1 MRLLL
6 ILTFVI
12 SFGFVVV
19 TAQNSNIINDPKT
32 LPPAKAEKFAQAHS
46 QIKSNVPFQAKEQ
59 LSYELKLFLFPIY
72 GTIGTLTFTVDE
84 ETSQLNTSPID
95 KQDKQPEINKTVTP
109 EKPENNPNSETTSE
123 ATKETT
129 SEVAKEVTKEV
140 TKTNEQQNII
150 EKKVENNIW
159 KFTVEAKSKGI
170 LTSIFRKNVSD
181 VFTSYVNKQDFTIAK
196 TIKKIEEGNKRREM
210 VSDFDQIKQK
220 VKWIDTDLNTK
231 QIVRSKEN
239 STLIWVTDIINGWYV
254 MRAQELT
261 VGKTFSFPLNDEGET
276 YEIEVV
282 VLGKEKLDTDDFG
295 KFSTIKL
302 DMKIFNGK
310 YIRRKGTLH
319 LWVTDDSRHIPLR
332 AQIKS
337 GFGTVTANLI
347 EMKSVKP
354 L

>member
-6 ILTFVI
+6 ILIFII

-19 TAQNSNIINDPKT
+19 TAQNPNIINDPKT

-46 QIKSNVPFQAKEQ
+46 QIKSNLPFQTNEQ
-59 LSYELKLFLFPIY
+59 LSYELRLSLFPIY
-72 GTIGTLTFTVDE
+72 GTIGTLTFTVNDE
-84 ETSQLNTSPID
+84 GLSQPKENIPPIEKKAEEKQSERD
-95 KQDKQPEINKTVTP
+95 KPIN
-109 EKPENNPNSETTSE
+109 TSE
-123 ATKETT
+123 ATAINTNETT
-129 SEVAKEVTKEV
+129 SDNKA
-140 TKTNEQQNII
+140 NNQQNVV

-170 LTSIFRKNVSD
+170 LTSIFRKNIND
-181 VFTSYVNKQDFTIAK
+181 VFTSYVNKNDFNITK

-220 VKWIDTDLNTK
+220 VKWIDTDLNTQK
-231 QIVRSKEN
+231 VVRSKEN
-239 STLIWVTDIINGWYV
+239 PTLIWVTDIINGWYV

-261 VGKTFSFPLNDEGET
+261 VGKIFAFPLNDEGET
-276 YEIEVV
+276 YEIEVA
-282 VLGKEKLDTDDFG
+282 VLAKEKLETDDFG

-332 AQIKS
+332 AQIKT

-347 EMKSVKP
+347 EMKNIKS

>member
-6 ILTFVI
+6 ILIFII

-32 LPPAKAEKFAQAHS
+32 LPPAKAEKFAQAHN
-46 QIKSNVPFQAKEQ
+46 QIKSNLPFQTNEQ
-59 LSYELKLFLFPIY
+59 LSYELKLSLFPIY
-72 GTIGTLTFTVDE
+72 GTIGTLTFTVSDNE
-84 ETSQLNTSPID
+84 EGFSQSKENTLPIKTKE
-95 KQDKQPEINKTVTP
+95 KQT
-109 EKPENNPNSETTSE
+109 ENETNITETT
-123 ATKETT
+123 AINTN
-129 SEVAKEVTKEV
+129 EVTNDSKA
-140 TKTNEQQNII
+140 NNQQNVV

-170 LTSIFRKNVSD
+170 LTSIFRKNISD
-181 VFTSYVNKQDFTIAK
+181 VFTSYVNKNDFNITK

-210 VSDFDQIKQK
+210 VSDFDQTKQK
-220 VKWIDTDLNTK
+220 VKWIDTDLNTQK
-231 QIVRSKEN
+231 VVRSKEN
-239 STLIWVTDIINGWYV
+239 PTLIWVTDIINGWYV

-261 VGKTFSFPLNDEGET
+261 VGKVFAFPLNDEGET
-276 YEIEVV
+276 YEIEVA
-282 VLGKEKLDTDDFG
+282 VLAKEKLETDDFG

-347 EMKSVKP
+347 EMKNIKN